1 VATTPPRRGA
11 GRIVLIIVGVI
22 AALIGLALL
31 IGGGMGLWLN
41 EAKRDDQG
49 YFNSSTERFSTDTY
63 AVATD
68 DLDVGNDGPE
78 WLFEAGRLGRVRIR
92 ATGEKPV
99 FIGIG
104 RASEVSS
111 YLEGTSYALVK
122 DVDYEPFDV
131 QYEPV
136 PGTGRPDS
144 PAREDFWVASASGPG
159 TQTLTW
165 DLESGRW
172 AAVLMNADG
181 SRSVAADV
189 KVGAK
194 ISWLIWVV
202 IGLLALGLVVLAAGG
217 SMIYLGARSRRESA
231 P

>member
-31 IGGGMGLWLN
+31 IGGVSGLWLN
-41 EAKRDDQG
+41 ETKRDDQG
-49 YFNSSTERFSTDTY
+49 YFNSSTERFSTATY
-63 AVATD
+63 AIATD

-92 ATGEKPV
+92 ATGQKPV

-136 PGTGRPDS
+136 PGTGRPGS
-144 PAREDFWVASASGPG
+144 PAGKDFWVASASGPG

-165 DLESGRW
+165 DLEGGRW

-217 SMIYLGARSRRESA
+217 SMIYLGTRSRREST

>member
-1 VATTPPRRGA
+1 M
-11 GRIVLIIVGVI
+11 GVI
-22 AALIGLALL
+22 AALIGLALVV
-31 IGGGMGLWLN
+31 GGAMGLWLN
-41 EAKRDDQG
+41 ESKRDDQG

-63 AVATD
+63 AIATD

-78 WLFEAGRLGRVRIR
+78 WLFEAGRLGRIRIQ
-92 ATGEKPV
+92 ATGEQPV

-104 RASEVSS
+104 RASAVSS
-111 YLEGTSYALVK
+111 YLAGTSYALVK
-122 DVDYEPFDV
+122 DVDYEPFRA

-136 PGTGRPDS
+136 SGNGRPDD
-144 PAREDFWVASASGPG
+144 PTARDFWVASARGPG

-165 DLESGRW
+165 GLESGRW

-181 SRSVAADV
+181 SRSVVADV
-189 KVGAK
+189 RVGAK
-194 ISWLIWVV
+194 VSWLIWVA

-231 P
+231 A